1 VIIDDLSK
9 LIMRQMAILRYNV
22 RQFKQKDFLL
32 RYTKMEE
39 EQQGCNPLI
48 TGTVVGMGC
57 IVTLVAALL
66 IGVFLISMMVVT
78 A

>member
-1 VIIDDLSK
+1 
-9 LIMRQMAILRYNV
+9 
-22 RQFKQKDFLL
+22 
-32 RYTKMEE
+32 MEE